1 VTQFSVL
8 QRLLSEVLSQVS
20 QVKSEMVGGIKIGC
34 LSKVDIMG
42 GINIGCLTASCKVRK
57 SKVRSA
63 YLSNRDHMHCTL
75 HYIVALS
82 RGTQVWFV
90 SLRER
95 RRRNHYYQSRQLSI
109 RIYRTQMLAKIQ
121 SLHMQLT
128 KRSKNKLFKVQV
140 EKQRFTTELMM
151 KTTCTDEINVLSNSD
166 RYSVWSNLWVAFLT

>member
-1 VTQFSVL
+1 
-8 QRLLSEVLSQVS
+8 
-20 QVKSEMVGGIKIGC
+20 MVGGIKIGC

-82 RGTQVWFV
+82 RGTQVWIV

-95 RRRNHYYQSRQLSI
+95 RRRNHYYQSRQLPI

-121 SLHMQLT
+121 SLHMQL
-128 KRSKNKLFKVQV
+128 SKFL
-140 EKQRFTTELMM
+140 
-151 KTTCTDEINVLSNSD
+151 
-166 RYSVWSNLWVAFLT
+166 LWVGFKLGVPRSTHFTQY